1 LVRRRIAITVLAA
14 AGFAFAALAVDE
26 PARTPAIQAATYV
39 LAWRL
44 TLLIYIG
51 RRSNP
56 FVFAALPALGGWWI
70 AEWWAVAL
78 AGVNLSLA
86 LTFWSQRHASR
97 EPATWRELAIFVGA
111 ETALLAVGVGLG
123 LLTR

>member
-1 LVRRRIAITVLAA
+1 M
-14 AGFAFAALAVDE
+14 AGFAVAALAVDE

-70 AEWWAVAL
+70 AAWWAVAL
-78 AGVNLSLA
+78 AGVNLTLA
-86 LTFWSQRHASR
+86 LVFWRQRHTR
-97 EPATWRELAIFVGA
+97 PDPATWRELAMFVGG
-111 ETALLAVGVGLG
+111 ETVLLAVGVGLG
-123 LLTR
+123 LLTG